1 MTLGWIGDVGGSRGE
16 LTVILAPHVTMG
28 ILSMGVGS
36 GLVASGVGSAVFVGG
51 VCLVC
56 PITLWGW

>member
-1 MTLGWIGDVGGSRGE
+1 MTLGWIVDVGGSRGE

-51 VCLVC
+51 
-56 PITLWGW
+56 